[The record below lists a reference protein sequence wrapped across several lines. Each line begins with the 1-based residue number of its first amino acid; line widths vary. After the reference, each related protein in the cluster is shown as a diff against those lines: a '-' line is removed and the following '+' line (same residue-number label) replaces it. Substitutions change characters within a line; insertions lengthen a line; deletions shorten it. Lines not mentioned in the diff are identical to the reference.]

1 MTFAEWQGLSYPPD
15 DSSDHIPMQERHG
28 TLTELI
34 TLVRRATQVW
44 PFVAVE
50 DRLTLGAAAILMGI
64 TSAAN
69 TGVAILLGRLV
80 DQVQMG
86 TEKELSSTQMY
97 WAAGWILGGLALI
110 YVLREGLHVARR
122 SFVERSVARL
132 NRDMQLQL
140 VGHVLRGDLTSLG
153 GEKVG
158 TLHGKIFRSADGL
171 IRFVRLMF
179 LDCFPA
185 FLTGLFALIAAL
197 TKQPSLGLIMLGVIP
212 LAVYLTLRQL
222 QSQKGV
228 RLSLMRD
235 CEELD
240 GAVVEQL
247 GGAEYIRV
255 AHTYNLEMLRLTHC
269 AEKRRKREVRHHFEM
284 SLYGCAKALNEGLF
298 HILVLALATYLAIQG
313 KISFGDVLTFSVLFS
328 NVMAPLNEVHRVLD
342 EGHEASLRVGDL
354 LQMLS
359 SPLDRAFATPEN
371 NHLNIKKNAPVIE
384 VRDLFVRYQTSEG
397 VMRIALDHLSLSIQ
411 HGESIGIAGRSG
423 SGKST
428 WIKVLLR
435 LLHPESGQIYL
446 GGQPL
451 HEVSRTELADL
462 VSYVGQN
469 PFVFSG
475 TIFENIAYG
484 NGDVTQEAV
493 QQAAQMA
500 NLHEEIMQMPGGY
513 QAHVSE
519 RGQNLSGGQR
529 QRLAIARL
537 LLKSA
542 PILILDEATSA
553 LDNIS
558 ERHVQNALGIRAAA
572 KDRTTIVIAHRLTTL
587 KTCDRILV
595 FEDGHIREQGTYQEL
610 VAMNGLF
617 AELVRSGESVDGKR
631 VA

>member
-1 MTFAEWQGLSYPPD
+1 
-15 DSSDHIPMQERHG
+15 
-28 TLTELI
+28 
-34 TLVRRATQVW
+34 
-44 PFVAVE
+44 
-50 DRLTLGAAAILMGI
+50 
-64 TSAAN
+64 
-69 TGVAILLGRLV
+69 
-80 DQVQMG
+80 
-86 TEKELSSTQMY
+86 
-97 WAAGWILGGLALI
+97 
-110 YVLREGLHVARR
+110 
-122 SFVERSVARL
+122 
-132 NRDMQLQL
+132 
-140 VGHVLRGDLTSLG
+140 
-153 GEKVG
+153 
-158 TLHGKIFRSADGL
+158 
-171 IRFVRLMF
+171 
-179 LDCFPA
+179 
-185 FLTGLFALIAAL
+185 
-197 TKQPSLGLIMLGVIP
+197 MLGVIP

-222 QSQKGV
+222 KSQKGV

-284 SLYGCAKALNEGLF
+284 SLYGCAKALNEGFF

-313 KISFGDVLTFSVLFS
+313 DISFGDVLTFSVLFS

-359 SPLDRAFATPEN
+359 SPLDRAFSTPEN
-371 NHLNIKKNAPVIE
+371 RRLTLTKHAPIIE
-384 VRDLFVRYQTSEG
+384 VKDLLVRYHTSEG
-397 VMRIALDHLSLSIQ
+397 NLKVALDHLSLSIK
-411 HGESIGIAGRSG
+411 HGESIGVAGRSG

-435 LLHPESGQIYL
+435 LLHPQSGEIYL

-484 NGDVTQEAV
+484 NGEVAEVDVQR
-493 QQAAQMA
+493 AAQLA
-500 NLHEEIMQMPGGY
+500 NLHDEILQMPNGY
-513 QAHVSE
+513 QAQVSE

-558 ERHVQNALGIRAAA
+558 ERHVQDALGIRAAA

-595 FEDGHIREQGTYQEL
+595 FDEGHIREQGTYQEL

-617 AELVRSGESVDGKR
+617 AELVRSGESLNDKSPCHALPIAG
-631 VA
+631 